1 MTSIEIASSARDSR
15 HAHPGRALTPDL
27 ARGAMLLF
35 IALANSANVVF
46 ASQPGLDP
54 TPTGAGRILNFLLAA
69 FVDSRAYPVFA
80 VMFGYGLVQLARR
93 RGGGAGDARRI
104 LLRRNGWLVG
114 FGLVHAAL
122 LYFGDFLAA
131 YGIVGI
137 IATLLLLNRSDRF
150 HRAVLWVWGAQ
161 LVYVIVLAAL
171 LVARLAADTG
181 GHAMLQNSPNP
192 SLAAPTY
199 VQSVVERL
207 AEWPV
212 HTATVIPFI
221 IVVWLGMWAA
231 RRRLLEDPAQHR
243 SLLAWTAAVCLTVTV
258 AGGLPYALLSA
269 GVLDVSPA
277 AVEQMAILHA
287 VSGGYGGPG
296 YVALIALVGM
306 WLSTKDAASP
316 VGRATAAV
324 SALGRRSL
332 SGYLFQS
339 VVWAVLLAPWGMAL
353 GGPAGDAFVAAGI
366 AILAWAASVA
376 AASRLEEWGMAGPA
390 ERVLRRLTYG
400 RRPANHT
407 ARS

>member
-1 MTSIEIASSARDSR
+1 
-15 HAHPGRALTPDL
+15 
-27 ARGAMLLF
+27 
-35 IALANSANVVF
+35 
-46 ASQPGLDP
+46 
-54 TPTGAGRILNFLLAA
+54 
-69 FVDSRAYPVFA
+69 
-80 VMFGYGLVQLARR
+80 
-93 RGGGAGDARRI
+93 
-104 LLRRNGWLVG
+104 
-114 FGLVHAAL
+114 VHAAL

-137 IATLLLLNRSDRF
+137 IATLLLLNRGDRF

-181 GHAMLQNSPNP
+181 GHAVLQNSPNP

-199 VQSVVERL
+199 LQSVVERL

-231 RRRLLEDPAQHR
+231 RRRLLEEPGQHR
-243 SLLAWTAAVCLTVTV
+243 YLLAWTAAVCLTVMV

-306 WLSTKDAASP
+306 WLSTKHAASP

-366 AILAWAASVA
+366 AVLTWAASVA
-376 AASRLEEWGMAGPA
+376 AASQLEERGMPGPA

-400 RRPANHT
+400 RRAHPATNST